1 MCAGRFGLG
10 WVHDVFTIACHMFMH
25 TYLQV
30 SIFLYI
36 LSCWCFSDCLSL
48 SPSISLSCVSCF
60 MAPKH
65 KSTPSQNSLRS
76 GASSPLILHRLLF
89 SSMMREPV
97 RTSRRTSLNEAFI
110 QNAKSFCLISLI
122 LHFPLSSTVGVESHF
137 MAPQSLVHPWS
148 FRSSTLTCM
157 GLIL

>member
-1 MCAGRFGLG
+1 MSHVHAFSCICTFNSLYFDIHCAI
-10 WVHDVFTIACHMFMH
+10 DT
-25 TYLQV
+25 
-30 SIFLYI
+30 FLI
-36 LSCWCFSDCLSL
+36 VSL

-65 KSTPSQNSLRS
+65 KSTPSQNRLHS

-137 MAPQSLVHPWS
+137 MAPQSLVHP
-148 FRSSTLTCM
+148 
-157 GLIL
+157 